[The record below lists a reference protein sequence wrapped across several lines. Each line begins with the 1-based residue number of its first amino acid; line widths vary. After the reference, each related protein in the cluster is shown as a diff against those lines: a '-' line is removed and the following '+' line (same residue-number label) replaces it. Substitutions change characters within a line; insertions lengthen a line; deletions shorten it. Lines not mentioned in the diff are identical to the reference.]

1 MTNFPTQSAQA
12 GKRRRYDPVFKAMI
26 IERCQQPEISIASV
40 AQEFG
45 LNANLIHKWI
55 HRVRRKG
62 EIATYPGFVPVPLDA
77 AKSADTA
84 ATPMP
89 ETAPI
94 ATIEIS
100 SKLGT
105 LTLRCSEE
113 QSIRLLKEL
122 LS

>member
-1 MTNFPTQSAQA
+1 MTNFPIPSAEA
-12 GKRRRYDPVFKAMI
+12 GKRRRYDPAFKAMI

-55 HRVRRKG
+55 HRARIKG

-77 AKSADTA
+77 VKPAAPA

-89 ETAPI
+89 EKASI
-94 ATIEIS
+94 VTIEIS

-105 LTLRCSEE
+105 VTLRCSEG
-113 QSIRLLKEL
+113 QSVRLLKEL